1 MQARLEEHHHG
12 PMDPRTFLS
21 NNANPSRQAVP
32 KKPAESSVEQ
42 NAEAVA
48 IVGMAFRFPGGMEDE
63 QAFWRALQEGRD
75 LVSAIPDER
84 WAVETLQHPKR
95 GEAGRSIT
103 FSAGVLSRIDAF
115 DAQFFGISP
124 REAAWMDPQQR
135 LLLELAWESFENAGQ
150 RPSALAGSQC
160 AVYVGIAGL
169 DYGMRALDDLSSI
182 TSHFMTGNTLS
193 IVANRL
199 SYVFDLHG
207 PSLAVDTACSSSL
220 VALHHACN
228 SLRSGEAEAAL
239 VGGVNLLLHPFP
251 FVGFTKASMLS
262 AQGRC
267 KVFDAEGDGYVRA
280 EGGAMLFLKPLSRAL
295 ADGDPIKAVILASG
309 TNSDGA
315 RNKKGIT
322 IPSAEGQSELMRTVL
337 RRSGLAPQQVD
348 FIEAHGTGTAVGDP
362 VETMAIGQVYGQS
375 RPSDRPLPIGSVKS
389 NLGHLEAAS
398 GMAGLVKA
406 VLCLQHRALPPSLHL
421 HTPNPHIDF
430 AGLNLSLVTRNT
442 ELTPQSGG
450 RLVAGVNSF
459 GFGGANAHVL
469 LQEPPLR
476 LLPGSHRPEPV
487 AAPPLFLSAR
497 THEALR
503 AMAAD
508 YARLL
513 REQPAEAY
521 YDLACSVA
529 RDREWMAQRLA
540 LRAEPTTA
548 LPELLEQFAQAGQA
562 AEVVVET
569 ALPEAGGVVFVYSGN
584 GAQWHGMGQ
593 RLLGESPRFVE
604 LLAEVDSVLQ
614 PLSGFSVRAE
624 LESEA
629 SRLDDTT
636 VAQPLLFAM
645 QVTIT
650 QLLRERGVQPLLV
663 LGHSVGEVAAA
674 WCAGALDLEQAA
686 RLICARSAA
695 QGLTKGSGRMAAVA
709 LSAAEAEA
717 CIEALGAALEVEI
730 AGINS
735 AGNVTLSGSLA
746 DLETLGAELTAK
758 GVFYR
763 LLDLDYAFH
772 SRRMDP
778 IEQPLRES
786 LAELVPTSSSGVHFV
801 STVTGEQLSTER
813 LDAGYWWRNVREPVQ
828 FARGVERAIALG
840 GGCFIE
846 IGPHAILQR
855 YLGEGLKSAN
865 RVGRVLPTLRR
876 DDDGPERIEEAALRA
891 HLLAEPPN
899 LTAYFP
905 AVGRRVALPN
915 YPWQRE
921 RHWHPVSSESHGLI
935 QRRRIHPLL
944 GWRLSELE
952 AGWENTLDPRSLPWL
967 ADHQVGGAVVFPA
980 AAYAEMALAAAQL
993 WHGKPQTGFEQLDI
1007 VAPLVFDGER
1017 ARTLRFTLNPRDGGF
1032 QISSR
1037 QRLGEEPWALY
1048 ATGRLLDLP
1057 SSEAARSMIAPV
1069 AVAERTVDHASHYAL
1084 TAAVGLGYGPAFQGV
1099 RELCID
1105 GDLLEAQ
1112 LSAPA
1117 EVADDS
1123 RYLLHPALLDLAC
1136 QSLVDFFQPQI
1147 EAGRGVAFLPIKITR
1162 LHRHRETSIS
1172 SLRAR
1177 LLRHGLRSVLADF
1190 ELFDADGALVAR
1202 MEGCRFRA
1210 APLAVPTH
1218 GAPMRWRIVPR
1229 LRPHPRDLATSQLP
1243 APAQLADAV
1252 RQQFMQHEEALQRQ
1266 LWFGE
1271 TLPLIEALTLSF
1283 IHEAFMAVAQP
1294 GQEALQAAMQG
1305 PVAASAYLRWMA
1317 ELLIEEGLLE
1327 EVDGLWRLIPAA
1339 ELPPAALI
1347 WQTLLRDAPAA
1358 VAQLTLLGRVGCQL
1372 PRLLRGEASADAL
1385 AREVSHSPLAETLLD
1400 EDPLHLGSG
1409 WAVRKLLELLQAA
1422 QPAGRRLRVLELAS
1436 GPSALPRHFAAAL
1449 QEERMEYL
1457 LLHGDEVHCQRQQAE
1472 FEKMRNVTVLGID
1485 LADWTLSAQKVA
1497 LQPFD
1502 VVVLR
1507 HVVHRA
1513 PFPHQALAQAR
1524 QWLTQGGLLLL
1535 AEQHAD
1541 WSADLLGGLDADWWS
1556 EDQAQPCRP
1565 LSSLQAPEVWRQLL
1579 AEAQFEAIELLNE
1592 PTLPAGLNAG
1602 SHLLLARR
1610 PAQIERRA
1618 VEPVPEA
1625 ERWLLLI
1632 DETSAALAHP
1642 LRQRLEQQ
1650 GQQVMM
1656 AEAETEAHAIAAGC
1670 DHLLLLRGW
1679 QPFCPETALQWPM
1692 ALPALIQQLLYS
1704 ATEVVPQLWL
1714 VTHGGALADGLPASA
1729 TVQPHQGAV
1738 WGFGR
1743 VLMNECP
1750 MFDCTLID
1758 IACDLEAADLAARL
1772 SQELLQ
1778 PDGASEIVLTES
1790 ARHALCMQQA
1800 TRQRVADPN
1809 GAARYRLDFHLPGKL
1824 KNLRWLPAA
1833 EQPLAGH
1840 EIEVM
1845 PRAVGLNFRDV
1856 MYLMGLLPDEAVE
1869 NGFAG
1874 ASLGLEFAGVVS
1886 RVGDAVQDLAPG
1898 DAVMGF
1904 GASCFASHVV
1914 TRAGAVARLPAGWS
1928 FASAATVPTVFFTVY
1943 YALKH
1948 LADLQPG
1955 ERVLIHGAA
1964 GGVGMAAIQLARHL
1978 GAEIFATAG
1987 SDEKRD
1993 FVRLLGADHVFD
2005 SRTLAFAD
2013 QIMEVTAGEGV
2024 DVVLNSLA
2032 GEAVR
2037 CNLRLLKPFGRFLEL
2052 GKRDFFEN
2060 TPIGLRVF
2068 KENISYFGIDADQL
2082 LTARPALAERLFGE
2096 VMALFEQRVLT
2107 PLPQRSFAAERV
2119 VEAFRVMQQS
2129 RHIGKI
2135 VVTLDAPPVRIEPDA
2150 PLPQL
2155 QCGKEERWLISG
2167 GLSGFGLATAQRL
2180 AARGVGH
2187 LLLLGRRGAD
2197 TPDARQ
2203 AVEALRTSGVEVTPL
2218 ACDVTDA
2225 AAVAEL
2231 IERIKQ
2237 QGPPLTGIVHAAMS
2251 LDDGLIGS
2259 LDTQRM
2265 AQVLRPKLLG
2275 AWNLHRLT
2283 LDLPIRHF
2291 VLYSSVTTGI
2301 GNPGQANYVAANGAL
2316 EVLARM
2322 RRAAGLPATCIGW
2335 GPIGDAGYLSRNE
2348 ATKAQLEQRLGR
2360 PPLTAEQALDQ
2371 LEQLLSEP
2379 CAGPVTVADFDW
2391 KVLSRLLPSAHA
2403 SRFDELN
2410 RQFAQKQQGM
2420 EQEIDFRTLLA
2431 DRTPAEAH
2439 ELLREV
2445 VLQQV
2450 AQILSLG
2457 AERIDRNRS
2466 LHELG
2471 MDSLMMVE
2479 LALGL
2484 EQQFGIRLP
2493 VMLLNEAPTIE
2504 QVTVRILDRLL
2515 ADETSEASGAESL
2528 DLLVQQ
2534 MARQHGEVA
2543 DAQEIAELAN
2553 TAKALRDA
2561 GRVAG

>member
-1 MQARLEEHHHG
+1 MNNDTHS
-12 PMDPRTFLS
+12 S
-21 NNANPSRQAVP
+21 NQAVA
-32 KKPAESSVEQ
+32 KKPVELSFDR

-63 QAFWRALQEGRD
+63 QLFWQALQEGQD
-75 LVSAIPDER
+75 LVSVIPEER

-95 GEAGRSIT
+95 SEAGRSVT
-103 FSAGVLSRIDAF
+103 FSAGVLSRIDEF

-135 LLLELAWESFENAGQ
+135 LLLELAWESLENAGQ

-228 SLRSGEAEAAL
+228 SLRSGEVEAAL

-262 AQGRC
+262 TQGRC
-267 KVFDAEGDGYVRA
+267 KVFDADGDGYVRA

-322 IPSAEGQSELMRTVL
+322 IPSVEGQSELMRTVL

-375 RPSDRPLPIGSVKS
+375 RSSDRPLPIGSVKS

-421 HTPNPHIDF
+421 HTPNPDIDF
-430 AGLNLSLVTRNT
+430 SGLNLRVVTRNT
-442 ELTPQSGG
+442 ALHPESNKS
-450 RLVAGVNSF
+450 LVAGVNSF
-459 GFGGANAHVL
+459 GFGGTNAHVL
-469 LQEPPLR
+469 LQEPPR
-476 LLPGSHRPEPV
+476 ARQQMDHRSGELAP
-487 AAPPLFLSAR
+487 PPLFLSAR
-497 THEALR
+497 THEALQV
-503 AMAAD
+503 MAAD

-513 REQPAEAY
+513 REQSSATY
-521 YDLACSVA
+521 YDLAWSAVQC
-529 RDREWMAQRLA
+529 REWMAQRLA
-540 LRAEPTTA
+540 VWAEPVMA
-548 LPELLEQFAQAGQA
+548 LPALLDQFAQAGQVTEA
-562 AEVVVET
+562 VVET

-593 RLLGESPRFVE
+593 RLLIESPRFVE

-614 PLSGFSVRAE
+614 PLCGFSVRAE
-624 LESEA
+624 LESEI

-645 QVTIT
+645 QVVIT
-650 QLLRERGVQPLLV
+650 RLLRERGVQPTLV

-674 WCAGALDLEQAA
+674 WCAGALSLDQAA
-686 RLICARSAA
+686 QVICARSAA
-695 QGLTKGSGRMAAVA
+695 QGLTRGSGRMAAVA
-709 LSAAEAEA
+709 LSAEEATA
-717 CIEALGAALEVEI
+717 CIEALGGVEVEI

-735 AGNVTLSGSLA
+735 AGNITLSGSLA

-758 GVFYR
+758 GIFYR

-778 IEQPLRES
+778 IEQPLRTS
-786 LAELVPTSSSGVHFV
+786 LAELASTSSCEACFV
-801 STVTGEQLSTER
+801 STVTGEPLSGEQ

-828 FARGVERAIALG
+828 FAKAVERAIDLDG
-840 GGCFIE
+840 RCFIE

-855 YLGEGLKSAN
+855 YLSEVLKSAN
-865 RVGRVLPTLRR
+865 RVGRVLSTLRR
-876 DDDGPERIEEAALRA
+876 DDDGVDRIEEVALRS
-891 HLLAEPPN
+891 HLLAESPK
-899 LTAYFP
+899 LAAYFP
-905 AVGRRVALPN
+905 VAGRRVTLPN

-921 RHWHPVSSESHGLI
+921 RHWHPVSSDSHGLI

-952 AGWENTLDPRSLPWL
+952 AGWENTLDPQLLPWL

-993 WHGKPQTGFEQLDI
+993 WHGKPRTGFEQLDI
-1007 VAPLVFDGER
+1007 VAPLVFDGDR
-1017 ARTLRFTLNPRDGGF
+1017 ARTLRFILNPRDGGF

-1037 QRLGEEPWALY
+1037 QRLGEEPWTLHV
-1048 ATGRLLDLP
+1048 TGRLLDLA
-1057 SSEAARSMIAPV
+1057 SSEAAQAMIAPV
-1069 AVAERTVDHASHYAL
+1069 TLAERSVDQVDHYAL
-1084 TAAVGLGYGPAFQGV
+1084 TAAVGLDYGPAFQGV
-1099 RELCID
+1099 WQARIE
-1105 GDLLEAQ
+1105 GDRI
-1112 LSAPA
+1112 
-1117 EVADDS
+1117 EVALRRPAAVTDDAH
-1123 RYLLHPALLDLAC
+1123 YLLHPALLDLAF
-1136 QSLVDFFQPQI
+1136 QSLVDLFQPQI
-1147 EAGRGVAFLPIKITR
+1147 EAEQGVAFLPIKIAQLCR
-1162 LHRHRETSIS
+1162 YRETPIASF
-1172 SLRAR
+1172 RAR
-1177 LLRHGLRSVLADF
+1177 LLRRGLRSVLVDF
-1190 ELFDADGALVAR
+1190 ELFDAAGALVAQ
-1202 MEGCRFRA
+1202 MLGCRFRA
-1210 APLAVPTH
+1210 APLAAQAQGTVT
-1218 GAPMRWRIVPR
+1218 RWRSVPR
-1229 LRPHPRDLATSQLP
+1229 LRPHPHDLANSQLP
-1243 APAQLADAV
+1243 APAQLV
-1252 RQQFMQHEEALQRQ
+1252 ETVQQQFQQHEAALQRQ

-1271 TLPLIEALTLSF
+1271 TLPLIEALTLAL
-1283 IHEAFMAVAQP
+1283 IRDAFAAVAQSGP
-1294 GQEALQAAMQG
+1294 TALQEAMQG
-1305 PVAASAYLRWMA
+1305 AVAASPYLRWMA
-1317 ELLIEEGLLE
+1317 ELLIDEGLLE
-1327 EVDGLWRLIPAA
+1327 AVDGHWRLIPAA
-1339 ELPPAALI
+1339 ELPQAALI

-1358 VAQLTLLGRVGCQL
+1358 VAQLVLLGRVGGQL

-1385 AREVSHSPLAETLLD
+1385 ALEVRRSPLAETLLD
-1400 EDPLHLGSG
+1400 DDPLHFGTG
-1409 WAVRKLLELLQAA
+1409 WAVRKILELLQAA
-1422 QPAGRRLRVLELAS
+1422 QPAGRRLRVLELAL

-1449 QEERMEYL
+1449 QEDQMEYL

-1472 FEKMRNVTVLGID
+1472 FEGVRNVTVLGID
-1485 LADWTLSAQKVA
+1485 PANWALPVPA

-1507 HVVHRA
+1507 HVVHRT
-1513 PFPHQALAQAR
+1513 PLPEQAVAQAR
-1524 QWLTQGGLLLL
+1524 HWLTQGGVLLL

-1541 WSADLLGGLDADWWS
+1541 WSSDLLGGLETGWWS
-1556 EDQAQPCRP
+1556 EDPAQPRRP
-1565 LSSLQAPEVWRQLL
+1565 LSSLQTPEVWRHLL
-1579 AEAQFEAIELLNE
+1579 AEAQFEAIELLSE
-1592 PTLPAGLNAG
+1592 PALPAGLHAG
-1602 SHLLLARR
+1602 SYLLLARR
-1610 PAQIERRA
+1610 SDE
-1618 VEPVPEA
+1618 VEHPPVETTPDT

-1632 DETSAALAHP
+1632 DEASTALASQ
-1642 LRQRLEQQ
+1642 LQQRLEQQ
-1650 GQQVMM
+1650 GQQVVL
-1656 AEAETEAHAIAAGC
+1656 ADVEHEVQAIAAGC

-1692 ALPALIQQLLYS
+1692 ALPALIQRLLQS
-1704 ATEVVPQLWL
+1704 ATEVVPQLWI
-1714 VTHGGALADGLPASA
+1714 VTHGGAPANGLPASA
-1729 TVQPHQGAV
+1729 AAQSHQGAV
-1738 WGFGR
+1738 WGFGQ

-1758 IACDLEAADLAARL
+1758 IACDLKASDLAARL

-1778 PDGASEIVLTES
+1778 PDGGNGIVLTES
-1790 ARHALCMQQA
+1790 ARHTLCMQQA
-1800 TRQRVADPN
+1800 LPQRPLDPVQPD
-1809 GAARYRLDFHLPGKL
+1809 RYRLDFHLPGKL

-1856 MYLMGLLPDEAVE
+1856 MYLMGILPDEAVE

-1886 RVGDAVQDLAPG
+1886 RVGEAVQDLAPG

-1904 GASCFASHVV
+1904 GAACFASHVV
-1914 TRAGAVARLPAGWS
+1914 TRASAVARLPAGWS

-1964 GGVGMAAIQLARHL
+1964 GGVGIAAIQLARHL

-2005 SRTLAFAD
+2005 SRSLEFAEQILA
-2013 QIMEVTAGEGV
+2013 VTAGEGV

-2037 CNLRLLKPFGRFLEL
+2037 RNLRLLKPFGRFLEL

-2060 TPIGLRVF
+2060 TPIGLRGF
-2068 KENISYFGIDADQL
+2068 KDNISYFGIDADQL

-2107 PLPQRSFAAERV
+2107 PLPQRSFTADRV

-2129 RHIGKI
+2129 RHIGKV
-2135 VVTLDAPPVRIEPDA
+2135 VVTLDAPPTQIESTV

-2155 QCGKEERWLISG
+2155 QCSKEESWLISG
-2167 GLSGFGLATAQRL
+2167 GLSGFGLATAERL

-2197 TPDARQ
+2197 TPGAQQVLER
-2203 AVEALRTSGVEVTPL
+2203 LRASGVEVTPL

-2225 AAVAEL
+2225 AALAEL
-2231 IERIKQ
+2231 IEQIKSQ
-2237 QGPPLTGIVHAAMS
+2237 RPPLTGIVHAAMH
-2251 LDDGLIGS
+2251 LDDGLIS
-2259 LDTQRM
+2259 NLDAQRM
-2265 AQVLRPKLLG
+2265 AEVLRPKLLG

-2291 VLYSSVTTGI
+2291 VLYSSITTSI

-2316 EVLARM
+2316 EVLARL
-2322 RRAAGLPATCIGW
+2322 RQAAGLPVTCIGW
-2335 GPIGDAGYLSRNE
+2335 GPIGDAGYLTRNE
-2348 ATKAQLEQRLGR
+2348 TTRAQLEQRLGR
-2360 PPLTAEQALDQ
+2360 PPLSAEQALDQ

-2379 CAGPVTVADFDW
+2379 CAGSVAVADFDW
-2391 KVLSRLLPSAHA
+2391 NVLSRLLPSAHS

-2410 RQFAQKQQGM
+2410 RSLAKRQGG
-2420 EQEIDFRTLLA
+2420 EQEIDFRTLLVGK
-2431 DRTPAEAH
+2431 TPAEAQG
-2439 ELLREV
+2439 LLRDA

-2479 LALGL
+2479 LAMGL

-2504 QVTVRILDRLL
+2504 QVTARILDRLL
-2515 ADETSEASGAESL
+2515 ADETSQTSGAEPL
-2528 DLLVQQ
+2528 DLRVQQ

-2543 DAQEIAELAN
+2543 SAAEIAELADE
-2553 TAKALRDA
+2553 ARSLRDA
-2561 GRVAG
+2561 GRAAG